1 MILPQR
7 NLTSFNPHFWYL
19 AVSAASYNP
28 TNPEAQSWRKS
39 SWTWRAFSLAWLSWL
54 SRCMYKT
61 SLWTTCALDKNSETK
76 LTASVLTND
85 QNTKGKWGVRGGGW
99 GSIFKWDILLCAV
112 PSKKRVFCLFV
123 FSFWFCSIRFGSPL
137 SSKSALWTL
146 SCDFAHT
153 INETSKWL
161 TQLLTLMQN
170 HSGGDSVTSRC

>member
-28 TNPEAQSWRKS
+28 TSPEAQSWRKS
-39 SWTWRAFSLAWLSWL
+39 SWTWRAFSLSWLSWL

-76 LTASVLTND
+76 LTASVLKND
-85 QNTKGKWGVRGGGW
+85 QNTKGKWGVRGGGRSLN
-99 GSIFKWDILLCAV
+99 GTYCFVLSHQKQ
-112 PSKKRVFCLFV
+112 RVFCLFV
-123 FSFWFCSIRFGSPL
+123 FSFGFCSIRFGSPL

-161 TQLLTLMQN
+161 TQLLTLLQN